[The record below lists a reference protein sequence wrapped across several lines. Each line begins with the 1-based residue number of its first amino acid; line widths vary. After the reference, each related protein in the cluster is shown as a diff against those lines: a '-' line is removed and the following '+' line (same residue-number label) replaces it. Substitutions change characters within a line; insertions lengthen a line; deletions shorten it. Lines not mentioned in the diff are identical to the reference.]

1 MLHRLESELKIRGFS
16 ADTIKAYLFHNRKFD
31 ETLKK
36 HPKEVTQREIKEY
49 LGTLISQKRYSL
61 ASIALVRASLIFYHN
76 EVLGKNIKIKA
87 PKIPKTLPVVLTKEE
102 VKRMIL
108 SATAPKHKLMIKLLY
123 SSGLRLSELQKLKV
137 NDLELSQHIGWVR
150 KGKGQKDRMIILSED
165 LCRDLQNY
173 ITNENKY
180 LFPGRDE
187 DRPISVRQI
196 QNIVTKIAKG
206 AQINKNVHVH
216 TLRHSFATHLLEN
229 GTDIRKIQVLLGHSN
244 LNTTQIYT
252 HISNKEL
259 KQVRSP
265 LDEL

>member
-16 ADTIKAYLFHNRKFD
+16 ADTIKSYMFHNQKFA
-31 ETLKK
+31 ETLNK
-36 HPKEVTQREIKEY
+36 HPKEVTEREIKEY
-49 LGTLISQKRYSL
+49 LGSIISQNNYSP
-61 ASIALVRASLIFYHN
+61 STIALTRAALVFYHN
-76 EVLGKNIKIKA
+76 EVLGKNIKIKS
-87 PKIPKTLPVVLTKEE
+87 PKIPKTLPVVLTKNE
-102 VKRMIL
+102 VKRMIM
-108 SATAPKHKLMIKLLY
+108 SAKDPKHNLMIKLLY

-137 NDLELSQHIGWVR
+137 NDLEIAQRIGWVR

-165 LCRDLQNY
+165 LCGDLQKY

-180 LFPGRDE
+180 LFPGRD
-187 DRPISVRQI
+187 DSKPISVRQI
-196 QNIVTKIAKG
+196 QNIVARVANA

-229 GTDIRKIQVLLGHSN
+229 GTDIRTIQALLGHSN

-252 HISNKEL
+252 HLSNKEL
-259 KQVRSP
+259 QQVRSP

>member
-16 ADTIKAYLFHNRKFD
+16 ADTIKAYLFHNQKFA
-31 ETLKK
+31 ETLNK
-36 HPKEVTQREIKEY
+36 HSKEVTQREIKEY
-49 LGTLISQKRYSL
+49 LGALISQKRYSP
-61 ASIALVRASLIFYHN
+61 ASIALVRAALVFYHK

-87 PKIPKTLPVVLTKEE
+87 PKIPKTLPVVLTKNE

-108 SATAPKHKLMIKLLY
+108 SATDPKHKLMIKLFY

-137 NDLELSQHIGWVR
+137 NDLELSQNIGWVR

-173 ITNENKY
+173 IADENKY

-196 QNIVTKIAKG
+196 QNIVAKIAKG

-229 GTDIRKIQVLLGHSN
+229 GTDIRKIQALLGHSN

-252 HISNKEL
+252 HLSNKDL

>member
-1 MLHRLESELKIRGFS
+1 
-16 ADTIKAYLFHNRKFD
+16 
-31 ETLKK
+31 
-36 HPKEVTQREIKEY
+36 
-49 LGTLISQKRYSL
+49 
-61 ASIALVRASLIFYHN
+61 LIFYHN

-108 SATAPKHKLMIKLLY
+108 SATDPKHKLMIKLLY

-137 NDLELSQHIGWVR
+137 NDLELSQNIGWVR

-173 ITNENKY
+173 ITDENKY

-196 QNIVTKIAKG
+196 QNIVTRIAKG

>member
-16 ADTIKAYLFHNRKFD
+16 ADTIKAYMFHNRKFG
-31 ETLKK
+31 ETLNK

-49 LGTLISQKRYSL
+49 LGTLISQRNYSPSSVSL
-61 ASIALVRASLIFYHN
+61 TRAALMFYHK

-87 PKIPKTLPVVLTKEE
+87 PKIPKTLPVVLTKDE

-108 SATAPKHKLMIKLLY
+108 SSKDPKNRLMIKLFY

-137 NDLELSQHIGWVR
+137 NDLEISQRIGWVR

-165 LCRDLQNY
+165 LCNDLQKY
-173 ITNENKY
+173 ITDENKY
-180 LFPGRDE
+180 IFPGRDK
-187 DRPISVRQI
+187 DKPISVRQI
-196 QNIVTKIAKG
+196 QNIVARVAKA

-229 GTDIRKIQVLLGHSN
+229 GTDIRKIQALLGHSN

-252 HISNKEL
+252 HLSNKEL

>member
-16 ADTIKAYLFHNRKFD
+16 ADTIKAYLFHNQKFA
-31 ETLKK
+31 ETLNK
-36 HPKEVTQREIKEY
+36 HSKEVTQREIKEY
-49 LGTLISQKRYSL
+49 LGTLISQKRYSP
-61 ASIALVRASLIFYHN
+61 ASVALVRAALVFYHK

-87 PKIPKTLPVVLTKEE
+87 PKIPKTLPVVLTKDE
-102 VKRMIL
+102 VKRMII
-108 SATAPKHKLMIKLLY
+108 SATDPKHKLMIKLLY
-123 SSGLRLSELQKLKV
+123 SSGLRLSELQRLKV
-137 NDLELSQHIGWVR
+137 NDLELSQRIGWVR

-165 LCRDLQNY
+165 LCGDLQNY
-173 ITNENKY
+173 ITDENKY
-180 LFPGRDE
+180 LFPGREE
-187 DRPISVRQI
+187 DKPISVRQI
-196 QNIVTKIAKG
+196 QNIVARVANA

-229 GTDIRKIQVLLGHSN
+229 GTDIRKIQALLGHSN

>member
-1 MLHRLESELKIRGFS
+1 
-16 ADTIKAYLFHNRKFD
+16 
-31 ETLKK
+31 
-36 HPKEVTQREIKEY
+36 
-49 LGTLISQKRYSL
+49 
-61 ASIALVRASLIFYHN
+61 
-76 EVLGKNIKIKA
+76 
-87 PKIPKTLPVVLTKEE
+87 
-102 VKRMIL
+102 MIL
-108 SATAPKHKLMIKLLY
+108 IKDPHQQKKLLPKKIA
-123 SSGLRLSELQKLKV
+123 S
-137 NDLELSQHIGWVR
+137 
-150 KGKGQKDRMIILSED
+150 
-165 LCRDLQNY
+165 Y
-173 ITNENKY
+173 ITDENNY

-187 DRPISVRQI
+187 NRPVSVRQI
-196 QNIVTKIAKG
+196 QNIVARVSKA